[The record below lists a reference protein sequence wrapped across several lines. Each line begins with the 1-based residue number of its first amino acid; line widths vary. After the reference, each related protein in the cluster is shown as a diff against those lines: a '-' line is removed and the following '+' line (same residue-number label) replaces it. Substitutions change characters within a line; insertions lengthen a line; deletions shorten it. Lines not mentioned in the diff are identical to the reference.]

1 MEKKETFR
9 FGVMGAGNISNK
21 FCDAAEKTEEVCV
34 TAVAARSEERAREFA
49 EKYEIH
55 TYYGN
60 YEEMLQKEKLEGVY
74 IGVVTGMHVQ
84 LTELCIRYGIPVLC
98 EKALTGSSE
107 EAERIFRLA
116 EEKKIF
122 VMEGVWSLFLPA
134 NRKAREWLR
143 EGRIGK
149 LAVSNVEIGFTAP
162 KNKENRYF
170 NKEAGGGAALDLL
183 IYALALTMYFCGED
197 WKEEQIQVIYNEDQV
212 DVTEH
217 VILRYEE
224 HLSFMTATYL
234 ANVDERLELTGSEG
248 KIMIRH
254 PHYADQIVLYDGQG
268 KLIEQYSDQVTEN
281 GFVYEIKEM
290 VDCVRNGKTESSI
303 VPHRMTLEC
312 AKIFDR
318 IVRVSSTEQSVGIK
332 VGGFCPRHH
341 I

>member
-34 TAVAARSEERAREFA
+34 TAVATRSEERAREFA

-60 YEEMLQKEKLEGVY
+60 YEEMLQKEKLDGVY

-107 EAERIFRLA
+107 EAERIFKLA

-248 KIMIRH
+248 KIMIRN

-312 AKIFDR
+312 AKIFDKIIYR
-318 IVRVSSTEQSVGIK
+318 CQGQK
-332 VGGFCPRHH
+332 V
-341 I
+341 

>member
-1 MEKKETFR
+1 M
-9 FGVMGAGNISNK
+9 
-21 FCDAAEKTEEVCV
+21 
-34 TAVAARSEERAREFA
+34 
-49 EKYEIH
+49 
-55 TYYGN
+55 
-60 YEEMLQKEKLEGVY
+60 
-74 IGVVTGMHVQ
+74 
-84 LTELCIRYGIPVLC
+84 
-98 EKALTGSSE
+98 TGSSE
-107 EAERIFRLA
+107 EAERIFKLA

-332 VGGFCPRHH
+332 VGGF
-341 I
+341 

>member
-21 FCDAAEKTEEVCV
+21 FCDAAEKIEEVCV

-60 YEEMLQKEKLEGVY
+60 YEEMLQKEKLDGVY

-134 NRKAREWLR
+134 IEKPENGCRKGVSVNLQSVMLKSDLQLR
-143 EGRIGK
+143 RIKKIAILTKKPVEGRHWI
-149 LAVSNVEIGFTAP
+149 
-162 KNKENRYF
+162 
-170 NKEAGGGAALDLL
+170 
-183 IYALALTMYFCGED
+183 C
-197 WKEEQIQVIYNEDQV
+197 
-212 DVTEH
+212 
-217 VILRYEE
+217 
-224 HLSFMTATYL
+224 
-234 ANVDERLELTGSEG
+234 
-248 KIMIRH
+248 
-254 PHYADQIVLYDGQG
+254 
-268 KLIEQYSDQVTEN
+268 
-281 GFVYEIKEM
+281 
-290 VDCVRNGKTESSI
+290 
-303 VPHRMTLEC
+303 
-312 AKIFDR
+312 
-318 IVRVSSTEQSVGIK
+318 
-332 VGGFCPRHH
+332 
-341 I
+341 

>member
-60 YEEMLQKEKLEGVY
+60 YEEMLQKEKLDGVY

-107 EAERIFRLA
+107 EAERIFKLA

-134 NRKAREWLR
+134 NR
-143 EGRIGK
+143 IP
-149 LAVSNVEIGFTAP
+149 AVLPCHIEQMGGVCKKQSYTKRPRLPVMET
-162 KNKENRYF
+162 
-170 NKEAGGGAALDLL
+170 GGAAVLWETPQ
-183 IYALALTMYFCGED
+183 AL
-197 WKEEQIQVIYNEDQV
+197 QS
-212 DVTEH
+212 
-217 VILRYEE
+217 
-224 HLSFMTATYL
+224 LSA
-234 ANVDERLELTGSEG
+234 A
-248 KIMIRH
+248 
-254 PHYADQIVLYDGQG
+254 
-268 KLIEQYSDQVTEN
+268 
-281 GFVYEIKEM
+281 
-290 VDCVRNGKTESSI
+290 ES
-303 VPHRMTLEC
+303 
-312 AKIFDR
+312 
-318 IVRVSSTEQSVGIK
+318 
-332 VGGFCPRHH
+332 
-341 I
+341 

>member
-60 YEEMLQKEKLEGVY
+60 YEEMLQKEKLDGVY

-107 EAERIFRLA
+107 EAERIFKLA

-149 LAVSNVEIGFTAP
+149 LAVSNV
-162 KNKENRYF
+162 
-170 NKEAGGGAALDLL
+170 
-183 IYALALTMYFCGED
+183 
-197 WKEEQIQVIYNEDQV
+197 
-212 DVTEH
+212 
-217 VILRYEE
+217 
-224 HLSFMTATYL
+224 
-234 ANVDERLELTGSEG
+234 
-248 KIMIRH
+248 
-254 PHYADQIVLYDGQG
+254 
-268 KLIEQYSDQVTEN
+268 
-281 GFVYEIKEM
+281 
-290 VDCVRNGKTESSI
+290 
-303 VPHRMTLEC
+303 
-312 AKIFDR
+312 
-318 IVRVSSTEQSVGIK
+318 
-332 VGGFCPRHH
+332 
-341 I
+341 

>member
-60 YEEMLQKEKLEGVY
+60 YEEMLQKEKLDGVY

-134 NRKAREWLR
+134 NRKAREWLQ

-170 NKEAGGGAALDLL
+170 NKEAGGGIGSVNLCVGTD
-183 IYALALTMYFCGED
+183 
-197 WKEEQIQVIYNEDQV
+197 
-212 DVTEH
+212 DVF
-217 VILRYEE
+217 LW
-224 HLSFMTATYL
+224 
-234 ANVDERLELTGSEG
+234 
-248 KIMIRH
+248 
-254 PHYADQIVLYDGQG
+254 
-268 KLIEQYSDQVTEN
+268 
-281 GFVYEIKEM
+281 
-290 VDCVRNGKTESSI
+290 
-303 VPHRMTLEC
+303 
-312 AKIFDR
+312 
-318 IVRVSSTEQSVGIK
+318 
-332 VGGFCPRHH
+332 
-341 I
+341 

>member
-60 YEEMLQKEKLEGVY
+60 YEEMLQKEKLDGVY

-107 EAERIFRLA
+107 EAERIFKLA

-170 NKEAGGGAALDLL
+170 NKEAGGGAFERASVRR
-183 IYALALTMYFCGED
+183 GG
-197 WKEEQIQVIYNEDQV
+197 
-212 DVTEH
+212 
-217 VILRYEE
+217 LR
-224 HLSFMTATYL
+224 
-234 ANVDERLELTGSEG
+234 
-248 KIMIRH
+248 
-254 PHYADQIVLYDGQG
+254 
-268 KLIEQYSDQVTEN
+268 EN
-281 GFVYEIKEM
+281 GRLRSGHEP
-290 VDCVRNGKTESSI
+290 VRK
-303 VPHRMTLEC
+303 C
-312 AKIFDR
+312 AEGWAGRWENLFAD
-318 IVRVSSTEQSVGIK
+318 
-332 VGGFCPRHH
+332 GFMPDG
-341 I
+341 

>member
-60 YEEMLQKEKLEGVY
+60 YEEMLQKEKLDGVY

-107 EAERIFRLA
+107 EAERIFKLA

-197 WKEEQIQVIYNEDQV
+197 WKEEQI
-212 DVTEH
+212 H
-217 VILRYEE
+217 VI
-224 HLSFMTATYL
+224 
-234 ANVDERLELTGSEG
+234 
-248 KIMIRH
+248 
-254 PHYADQIVLYDGQG
+254 
-268 KLIEQYSDQVTEN
+268 
-281 GFVYEIKEM
+281 
-290 VDCVRNGKTESSI
+290 
-303 VPHRMTLEC
+303 
-312 AKIFDR
+312 
-318 IVRVSSTEQSVGIK
+318 
-332 VGGFCPRHH
+332 
-341 I
+341 

>member
-60 YEEMLQKEKLEGVY
+60 YEEMLQKEKLDGVY

-107 EAERIFRLA
+107 EAERIFKLA

-197 WKEEQIQVIYNEDQV
+197 WN
-212 DVTEH
+212 
-217 VILRYEE
+217 
-224 HLSFMTATYL
+224 
-234 ANVDERLELTGSEG
+234 
-248 KIMIRH
+248 
-254 PHYADQIVLYDGQG
+254 
-268 KLIEQYSDQVTEN
+268 
-281 GFVYEIKEM
+281 
-290 VDCVRNGKTESSI
+290 
-303 VPHRMTLEC
+303 
-312 AKIFDR
+312 
-318 IVRVSSTEQSVGIK
+318 
-332 VGGFCPRHH
+332 
-341 I
+341 

>member
-1 MEKKETFR
+1 M
-9 FGVMGAGNISNK
+9 
-21 FCDAAEKTEEVCV
+21 
-34 TAVAARSEERAREFA
+34 
-49 EKYEIH
+49 
-55 TYYGN
+55 
-60 YEEMLQKEKLEGVY
+60 
-74 IGVVTGMHVQ
+74 
-84 LTELCIRYGIPVLC
+84 
-98 EKALTGSSE
+98 
-107 EAERIFRLA
+107 
-116 EEKKIF
+116 
-122 VMEGVWSLFLPA
+122 
-134 NRKAREWLR
+134 
-143 EGRIGK
+143 
-149 LAVSNVEIGFTAP
+149 
-162 KNKENRYF
+162 
-170 NKEAGGGAALDLL
+170 DLL

-212 DVTEH
+212 DVTER

-332 VGGFCPRHH
+332 VGGF
-341 I
+341 